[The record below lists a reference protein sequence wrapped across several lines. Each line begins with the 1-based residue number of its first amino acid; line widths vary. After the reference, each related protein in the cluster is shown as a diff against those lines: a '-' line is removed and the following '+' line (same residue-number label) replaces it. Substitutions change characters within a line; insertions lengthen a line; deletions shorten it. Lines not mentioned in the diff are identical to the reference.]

1 MPSWKQHSST
11 PLITLALDTAT
22 PGPSLAVL
30 RDGAA
35 LAARTLTPAQG
46 AGRRVAQEIHDLLTS
61 SGIRVRDVGEIVVG
75 VGPGGFTGLRIGIA
89 TALGLGQALGIAV
102 RGVASIEALA
112 LGIVACAPAGTIVAP
127 VIDAKRQEVFAAA
140 YRSDGD
146 GGLQTVIEPHATSAA
161 GLVERLDGVATP
173 ASPVYMAGDGLHRLM
188 EVVTSAIVAMPEDSP
203 AHHIDAVVLAR
214 RARTGGARPVSP
226 LYLRLPDAEVT
237 RIRAARQAAAG
248 TARA

>member
-1 MPSWKQHSST
+1 M
-11 PLITLALDTAT
+11 ITLAFDTAT
-22 PGPSLAVL
+22 PAPSLAVL
-30 RDGAA
+30 RDGATVA
-35 LAARTLTPAQG
+35 ERVLDPEAG
-46 AGRRVAQEIHDLLTS
+46 AGRRVAEEIHRLLTDV
-61 SGIRVRDVGEIVVG
+61 GISVRDLGEIVVG

-89 TALGLGQALGIAV
+89 TALGLGQALSIPV
-102 RGVASIEALA
+102 RGVASLEALA
-112 LGIVACAPAGTIVAP
+112 LGILVHAPEGAIVVP

-173 ASPVYMAGDGLHRLM
+173 ASPVYMAGDGLHRLT